1 MKYGNVSI
9 WRRGHGSTNIARRF
23 RQMLFLTTVTL
34 VLSLV
39 SAPDVL
45 AQSGTSAGT
54 SAGGTTIHGLRV
66 GTHGEK
72 TRLVM
77 DMDGPA
83 AFKTFVL
90 ADPYR
95 IVIDLSEVKFRIP
108 AGKKSN
114 LVGGVAGYRFGLFEP
129 GTSRVVFDLAEPRV
143 ISAAFE
149 LPPREGRGHRLV
161 MDLRK
166 VTRASFMNASK
177 ASIAKRMAARRQSPS
192 GPAASGNSARRDG
205 ADRPR
210 NSKKV
215 IVIDP
220 GHGGVDPGA
229 IGASGSYEKTITLA
243 ASKTLKRVLEKTG
256 RYEVVLTRA
265 RDRFLRLRERVA
277 VSRASDADL
286 FISVHADSIADKR
299 LRGASIYTLSEQS
312 SDKEAARLAEQ
323 ENKSDIIAGMD
334 FSEETPEVTNILID
348 LAQRETMNQS
358 ARFAGYLAKELRGA
372 VRTHRRAHRFAG
384 FAVLKAPDVPSV
396 LLELGYLSNPRE
408 EHMLRSPEFQNK
420 VAVALR
426 QGIDR
431 YFETVQAASR

>member
-1 MKYGNVSI
+1 MEHDKVSI
-9 WRRGHGSTNIARRF
+9 KRRDRGSTDIARRF
-23 RQMLFLTTVTL
+23 RQMLILTTFSL
-34 VLSLV
+34 VLSLI
-39 SAPDVL
+39 SAPVVV
-45 AQSGTSAGT
+45 AQSIKPAGE
-54 SAGGTTIHGLRV
+54 TTVHGLRV
-66 GTHGEK
+66 GVHGDK

-83 AFKTFVL
+83 SFKTFVL

-95 IVIDLSEVKFRIP
+95 IVIDLPEVKFRIP
-108 AGKKSN
+108 TSGKSN

-143 ISAAFE
+143 IAAAFE
-149 LPPREGRGHRLV
+149 LPPWAGRGHRLV

-177 ASIAKRMAARRQSPS
+177 ASIAKRVSERGQDPPS
-192 GPAASGNSARRDG
+192 SLAPDAKARRDANPG
-205 ADRPR
+205 AGKT
-210 NSKKV
+210 KKV

-243 ASKTLKRVLEKTG
+243 AAKTLKRVLEKTG
-256 RYEVVLTRA
+256 RYEVVLTRS
-265 RDRFLRLRERVA
+265 RDRFLRLRQRVA
-277 VSRASDADL
+277 VSRASEADL

-396 LLELGYLSNPRE
+396 LLELGYLSNPE
-408 EHMLRSPEFQNK
+408 EERMLRSPVFQNK
-420 VAVALR
+420 VAVALKH
-426 QGIDR
+426 GIDR
-431 YFETVQAASR
+431 YFETVQAAAR

>member
-1 MKYGNVSI
+1 MEHGTVSNK
-9 WRRGHGSTNIARRF
+9 RRGHGSTNIARRV
-23 RQMLFLTTVTL
+23 RQTLFLATL
-34 VLSLV
+34 AFVLFLFSMPQV
-39 SAPDVL
+39 SA
-45 AQSGTSAGT
+45 QSANPTGE
-54 SAGGTTIHGLRV
+54 TTIHGLRV
-66 GTHGEK
+66 GVHGEK

-83 AFKTFVL
+83 SFKTFVL

-95 IVIDLSEVKFRIP
+95 IVVDLPEVTFRIP
-108 AGKKSN
+108 SGKKSN

-129 GTSRVVFDLAEPRV
+129 GTSRLVFDLEEPRV

-149 LPPREGRGHRLV
+149 LPPRAGRGHRLV

-166 VTRASFMNASK
+166 VTHASFLNASK
-177 ASIAKRMAARRQSPS
+177 ASIAKRMAERRQSPAS
-192 GPAASGNSARRDG
+192 PAVPGAVAGRNDG
-205 ADRPR
+205 AGSVGK
-210 NSKKV
+210 SKKV

-229 IGASGSYEKTITLA
+229 IGASGAHEKTIVLA
-243 ASKTLKRVLEKTG
+243 AAKTLKRVLEKTG
-256 RYEVVLTRA
+256 RYEVVLTRS

-277 VSRASDADL
+277 VSRAADADL

-372 VRTHRRAHRFAG
+372 VHTHRRAHRFAG

-396 LLELGYLSNPRE
+396 LLELGYLSNPKE
-408 EHMLRSPEFQNK
+408 ERMLRSPEFQNK
-420 VAVALR
+420 VAVALQR
-426 QGIDR
+426 GIDR
-431 YFETVQAASR
+431 YFETVQAAAR

>member
-1 MKYGNVSI
+1 MV
-9 WRRGHGSTNIARRF
+9 
-23 RQMLFLTTVTL
+23 FLTAFAL
-34 VLSLV
+34 VLSLI
-39 SAPDVL
+39 SAPVL
-45 AQSGTSAGT
+45 VAQTVKPTGE
-54 SAGGTTIHGLRV
+54 TTIHGLRV
-66 GTHGEK
+66 GVHGEK

-83 AFKTFVL
+83 TFKTFVL

-95 IVIDLSEVKFRIP
+95 IVIDLSEVTFRIP
-108 AGKKSN
+108 TDKKSN

-143 ISAAFE
+143 ISATFE
-149 LPPREGRGHRLV
+149 LPPRAGRGHRLV
-161 MDLRK
+161 MDLQK

-177 ASIAKRMAARRQSPS
+177 ASIAKRLSERREGPSSVLAPETAARGDVPGR
-192 GPAASGNSARRDG
+192 AAKTN
-205 ADRPR
+205 
-210 NSKKV
+210 KV

-229 IGASGSYEKTITLA
+229 IGASGSYEKTITLSA
-243 ASKTLKRVLEKTG
+243 AKTLKRVLEKTG
-256 RYEVVLTRA
+256 RYDVVLTRS
-265 RDRFLRLRERVA
+265 RDRFLRLRQRVA
-277 VSRASDADL
+277 VSRASEADL

-358 ARFAGYLAKELRGA
+358 ARFAGYLAEELRGA

-396 LLELGYLSNPRE
+396 LLELGYLSNPKE
-408 EHMLRSPEFQNK
+408 ERMLRSPEFQNK

>member
-1 MKYGNVSI
+1 MEYRIVSI
-9 WRRGHGSTNIARRF
+9 MRPTPGSTKLARWL
-23 RQMLFLTTVTL
+23 RQSLILAAMMLVA
-34 VLSLV
+34 SLV
-39 SAPDVL
+39 SVPASV
-45 AQSGTSAGT
+45 AQTGGSKAG
-54 SAGGTTIHGLRV
+54 AVNEKTTVHGLRV
-66 GTHGEK
+66 GVHGDK

-77 DMDGPA
+77 DMDGEA
-83 AFKTFVL
+83 SFNSFVL

-95 IVIDLSEVKFRIP
+95 IVIDLSEVRFAIP
-108 AGKKSN
+108 AGKKAN

-129 GTSRVVFDLAEPRV
+129 GTSRLVFDLAEPRV

-149 LPPREGRGHRLV
+149 LPPRDGRGHRLV
-161 MDLRK
+161 MDLRR
-166 VTRASFMNASK
+166 VSRESFLNASK
-177 ASIAKRMAARRQSPS
+177 ASIAKLTAARRQSPAPEPGAPS
-192 GPAASGNSARRDG
+192 GRTAAAKPKNA
-205 ADRPR
+205 
-210 NSKKV
+210 KKI
-215 IVIDP
+215 IVLDP

-229 IGASGSYEKTITLA
+229 IGASGSYEKTVVLA
-243 ASKTLKRVLEKTG
+243 AAKTLKRVLEETG
-256 RYEVVLTRA
+256 RYEVVLTRTV
-265 RDRFLRLRERVA
+265 DRFLRLRQRVA

-286 FISVHADSIADKR
+286 FISIHADSIADKR

-334 FSEETPEVTNILID
+334 FSAETPEVTNILID

-358 ARFAGYLAKELRGA
+358 ARFAGYLATELRGA

-396 LLELGYLSNPRE
+396 LLELGYMSNPKE
-408 EHMLRSPEFQNK
+408 ERMLRSPKFQKK

-426 QGIDR
+426 RGIDR